1 MLEAIVDNPVLR
13 NLPWEN
19 RFIKLFCLNYFIKI
33 IYFNLFYKIILLNL
47 FYTIILFKL
56 FYSNNFNKIISIK

>member
-19 RFIKLFCLNYFIKI
+19 RFIKLFCLNYFITIGHFFQKKIKFIKI
-33 IYFNLFYKIILLNL
+33 IYLNL
-47 FYTIILFKL
+47 FYLNYLLKFIL
-56 FYSNNFNKIISIK
+56 